1 MYRTYARL
9 TPGAYIY
16 QSLMDMRE
24 FMTACKDA
32 KLLDKD
38 FDERYI
44 PGSIHYSDGRETG
57 FEGRETGDRGLL
69 WDGYLNVP

>member
-1 MYRTYARL
+1 MLENACCVPQVYRTYARL

-38 FDERYI
+38 FDDRYI
-44 PGSIHYSDGRETG
+44 HSRVRWS
-57 FEGRETGDRGLL
+57 
-69 WDGYLNVP
+69 